1 VLDEDEED
9 AVVCESSELLDEPD
23 VPQVLTDD
31 GCCFLL
37 TDEDIQLVSS
47 AFPKET
53 ARFQEQQRLKEA
65 KSRSRKSKSSTSA
78 FETPKGPRPSGVQL
92 SITEFYRH
100 SKKGLSIE
108 SGKKPV
114 GEGEASKEGSRKA
127 SDRDPNNGLLK
138 STRRRLHFD

>member
-1 VLDEDEED
+1 MV
-9 AVVCESSELLDEPD
+9 
-23 VPQVLTDD
+23 
-31 GCCFLL
+31 
-37 TDEDIQLVSS
+37 
-47 AFPKET
+47 
-53 ARFQEQQRLKEA
+53 QRLKEA

-114 GEGEASKEGSRKA
+114 GEGEAAKEGSRKA